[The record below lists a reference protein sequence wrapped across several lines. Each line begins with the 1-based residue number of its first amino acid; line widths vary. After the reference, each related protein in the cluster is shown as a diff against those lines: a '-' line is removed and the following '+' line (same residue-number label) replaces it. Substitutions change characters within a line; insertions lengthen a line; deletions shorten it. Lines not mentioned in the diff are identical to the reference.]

1 MAPRPHRR
9 LIAYVAGVPI
19 ESHLFLPQMRMSLDA
34 IVSKAQAAEA
44 AGFDGVALM
53 DHLAPPMAEDQ
64 PMWDAMVTAGWL
76 AAHTQRLTIGHLVLC
91 DAFRHPAV
99 LAREAVSL
107 DHASGGRFELGIG
120 WGSVPTELGTFGVG
134 SMEAKARV
142 ERLGETLQ
150 VVRALWTGEPV
161 DFDGHHHRVRGGRQQ
176 PTPLGRIPIVI
187 GGAGP
192 KTLALVREHADWW
205 NLSVDK
211 VAQLDEL
218 RPKVGSAR
226 PSIQQMVTYA
236 PDPGTADEVL
246 ALAQKRFGHMPG
258 RVAGD
263 AAVMRAHLHDLEAR
277 GIERVY
283 LWFSDFAD
291 EQTLERF
298 GAEVLS
304 AR

>member
-1 MAPRPHRR
+1 
-9 LIAYVAGVPI
+9 VPI
-19 ESHLFLPQMRMSLDA
+19 QVHLFLPQMRMSLEA
-34 IVSKAQAAEA
+34 MVSKAQAAEA
-44 AGFDGVALM
+44 AGFGGVALM

-64 PMWDAMVTAGWL
+64 PMWDAFVTATWL
-76 AAHTQRLTIGHLVLC
+76 AAHTSRVTISHLVLC

-99 LAREAVSL
+99 LAREAVSV

-120 WGSVPTELGTFGVG
+120 WGSVPTELDTFGVG
-134 SMEAKARV
+134 STEPRDRV

-161 DFDGHHHRVRGGRQQ
+161 DFDGRFHQVRGGRQQ
-176 PTPLGRIPIVI
+176 PTPLVRIPIVI

-192 KTLALVREHADWW
+192 KTLRLVAEHADWW

-211 VAQLDEL
+211 VHLLDEL
-218 RPKVGSAR
+218 RPKVGDAR

-236 PDPGTADEVL
+236 PDPATREEDLATA
-246 ALAQKRFGHMPG
+246 ARRFGHMPG

-263 AAVMRAHLHDLEAR
+263 GEVVRRHLRDLEAR
-277 GIERVY
+277 GIERAY

-291 EQTLERF
+291 ERNLERF

-304 AR
+304 SL

>member
-1 MAPRPHRR
+1 
-9 LIAYVAGVPI
+9 VPI
-19 ESHLFLPQMRMSLDA
+19 EVHLFLPQMRMSLETM
-34 IVSKAQAAEA
+34 VSKAQAAEA
-44 AGFDGVALM
+44 AGFGGVALM

-64 PMWDAMVTAGWL
+64 PMWDAFVTATWL
-76 AAHTQRLTIGHLVLC
+76 AAHTSRVTIGHLVLC

-120 WGSVPTELGTFGVG
+120 WGSVPTELATFGVG
-134 SMEAKARV
+134 STEPRDRV

-150 VVRALWTGEPV
+150 VVRALWAGEVV
-161 DFDGHHHRVRGGRQQ
+161 DFDGRFHQVRGGRQQ

-192 KTLALVREHADWW
+192 KTLRLVAEHADWW

-211 VAQLDEL
+211 VHLLDEL
-218 RPKVGSAR
+218 RPKVGAAR

-236 PDPGTADEVL
+236 PDPATREE
-246 ALAQKRFGHMPG
+246 ALATAARRFGHMPG

-263 AAVMRAHLHDLEAR
+263 GDVVRRHLRDLEAR
-277 GIERVY
+277 GIERAY

-291 EQTLERF
+291 ERNLERF

-304 AR
+304 SL